1 MALGADRI
9 ELKSGRE
16 IGILHRANGMVLA
29 ILEEL
34 KKLALPGVSTGEL
47 DEYAERA
54 IRDRGGEPAF
64 KGYRGFPAS
73 LCTSINDE
81 VVHGIPSKNRLLEEG
96 DIVSLDLGVKLE
108 GFYGDSAITV
118 AVGHVSPD
126 KVRLMEVTREAL
138 IAGIRQMKPGAPMGL
153 MSAEIQRHA
162 EKHGYAV
169 VRDFVGHGI
178 GRRPHEEP
186 AVPNYVDGDPHSGL
200 KLKNGMVLAVEPMVN
215 AGSRD
220 VRIAR
225 DGWTALT
232 RDGEPSA
239 HFEYSVA
246 VTDDGPRIL
255 GLDAPPEGS

>member
-1 MALGADRI
+1 MESVPDRI

-16 IGILHRANGMVLA
+16 IEILDRANGMVLA

-34 KKLALPGVSTGEL
+34 RPMAVPGVSTWDL
-47 DEYAERA
+47 DAYAEQA
-54 IRDRGGEPAF
+54 IRSRGAEPAF

-73 LCTSINDE
+73 LCASINDE
-81 VVHGIPSKNRLLEEG
+81 VVHGIPSKSRTLEKG

-118 AVGHVSPD
+118 PVDTVSPE
-126 KVRLMEVTREAL
+126 KMRLMEVTREAL
-138 IAGIRQMKPGAPMGL
+138 VKGIRAMTNGTPMGV
-153 MSAEIQRHA
+153 MSAEIQHHA
-162 EKHGYAV
+162 EAHGFSV
-169 VRDFVGHGI
+169 VREFVGHGI
-178 GRRPHEEP
+178 GRQPHEEP
-186 AVPNYVDGDPHSGL
+186 AVPNYVDGDPRRGL
-200 KLKNGMVLAVEPMVN
+200 TLKSGMVLAVEPMVN
-215 AGSRD
+215 FGSHE

-232 RDGEPSA
+232 RDGQPSA

-255 GLDAPPEGS
+255 GLQPSPGGS